1 MIVDTS
7 ALVAVLRRE
16 EGHAPILD
24 ALLREDSLVPAPVLV
39 EFARVAAGPGNVPD
53 PRAAALLDTLLGAGR
68 AAVLPFGAEAA
79 REAAAA
85 NPEHGRGNGRGGV
98 LNVLDLMVLGAA
110 RAEGRP
116 ILCTGR
122 DFAAAGA
129 ALHPASRPW

>member
-16 EGHAPILD
+16 DGYGPILD
-24 ALLREDSLVPAPVLV
+24 ALIREESLIPAPVLL
-39 EFARVAAGPGNVPD
+39 EFARVAAGEGNVPN
-53 PRAAALLDTLLGAGR
+53 PQAEAIVATLLGAR
-68 AAVLPFGAEAA
+68 AAQLPFGTEAA
-79 REAAAA
+79 RLAVAA
-85 NPEHGRGNGRGGV
+85 NEPHGRGNGRGGP
-98 LNVLDLMVLGAA
+98 LNILDLMVFGCA

-129 ALHPASRPW
+129 DLHPASRPW